1 MKVQFTKV
9 QDLLVKIL
17 KAEVGGNMLS
27 TLLLNIFLA
36 QALDSDAA
44 SRGKMTLN
52 GGVSEVDKMPVEI
65 FGKWAIH
72 SVLLEAQNRSDFRES
87 TSDMWIFS
95 KMGDGITLTNPVTEA
110 SATISVDE
118 VVNKT
123 ARFSRE
129 SESSHKTEKE
139 IVQIKIDGDRFSGI
153 DTFIIEKYRNG
164 KLISQNVVKYKLQGT
179 KVSGSNSIFD

>member
-1 MKVQFTKV
+1 
-9 QDLLVKIL
+9 
-17 KAEVGGNMLS
+17 MLS

-36 QALDSDAA
+36 QALPSDI
-44 SRGKMTLN
+44 SPKGKMVLN

-65 FGKWAIH
+65 YGKWAIH
-72 SVLLEAQNRSDFRES
+72 STLLQAQNRDEFRES

-95 KMGDGITLTNPVTEA
+95 RMGDGITLTNPVTEA

-129 SESSHKTEKE
+129 SQSSRKREKE
-139 IVQIKIDGDRFSGI
+139 TVQIKIDGESFSGI
-153 DTFIIEKYRNG
+153 DTFVIEKYKNG

>member
-1 MKVQFTKV
+1 
-9 QDLLVKIL
+9 
-17 KAEVGGNMLS
+17 MLS

-36 QALDSDAA
+36 QALPSDF
-44 SRGKMTLN
+44 SSNGKMVLN

-65 FGKWAIH
+65 YGKWAIH
-72 SVLLEAQNRSDFRES
+72 STLLEAQNRDEFRES

-95 KMGDGITLTNPVTEA
+95 RLGDGITLTNPVTEA

-123 ARFSRE
+123 AKFSRE
-129 SESSHKTEKE
+129 SLSSRKREKE
-139 IVQIKIDGDRFSGI
+139 TVQIKIDGERFSGI
-153 DTFIIEKYRNG
+153 DTFVIEKYKNG